1 MGAGVFVACSCSA
14 QRGARARLC
23 EIHESAAFMHPIV
36 RCECESARVREC
48 ECEYECE
55 YDCEC
60 DCECECEC
68 EKDGGVPTF
77 FAPWV
82 PSSSYSAPDL
92 AWRGVRVRA
101 PLN

>member
-36 RCECESARVREC
+36 R
-48 ECEYECE
+48 
-55 YDCEC
+55 
-60 DCECECEC
+60 CECEC